1 MARAKPVAAYPRK
14 PNLPPSAAADAF
26 VETGRAPAA
35 EPEAPPPPPPKPP
48 AEPPPVIP
56 APPPPPVIAAPLPP
70 PAEPDEAPRPR
81 PRAPA
86 APAAPPPVAQAIDL
100 PTGRAV
106 MQLKDGRRV
115 RRTTML
121 LEDELARRLDV
132 FAAGRGIDKAV
143 VVNAALK
150 KWLSEQGA

>member
-14 PNLPPSAAADAF
+14 PNPPPPAAADAF
-26 VETGRAPAA
+26 VQTGRAPAA
-35 EPEAPPPPPPKPP
+35 EPGPPPPPSSEPL
-48 AEPPPVIP
+48 AEPSAGVVS
-56 APPPPPVIAAPLPP
+56 PPPPPAAPQ
-70 PAEPDEAPRPR
+70 ETPRPR
-81 PRAPA
+81 PRASSAPA
-86 APAAPPPVAQAIDL
+86 APAPVAQAIDL

-121 LEDELARRLDV
+121 LDEELARRLDV
-132 FAAGRGIDKAV
+132 FAAGRGVDKAV

>member
-35 EPEAPPPPPPKPP
+35 EPEAPPAPPPKPP
-48 AEPPPVIP
+48 AEPPPVIA
-56 APPPPPVIAAPLPP
+56 APPPP

-86 APAAPPPVAQAIDL
+86 SPAAPAPVAQAIDL